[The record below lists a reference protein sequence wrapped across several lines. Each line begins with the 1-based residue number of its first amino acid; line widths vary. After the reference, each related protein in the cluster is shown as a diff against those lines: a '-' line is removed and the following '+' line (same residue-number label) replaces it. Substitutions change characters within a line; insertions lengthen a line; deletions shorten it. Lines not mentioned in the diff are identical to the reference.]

1 MFTLPAVVTTMRPS
15 ANCNIC
21 NTMLSHSPSVASRQE
36 NFLSADSAD
45 TEMTDRNVTDRKHIM
60 NARLNILHQYI
71 PYSDDM
77 TYATGQYKEMEHQ
90 VHIFPLVE
98 AVKQG
103 TCNISHAF
111 GTYPYQR
118 RRTHTVEERF
128 ESSQDRQRNT
138 NNTASL
144 EVTVLLQFYKSPY
157 RTCNRTRL
165 DIAKQAPS
173 PV

>member
-21 NTMLSHSPSVASRQE
+21 NTMLSHSPSVASRQA

-77 TYATGQYKEMEHQ
+77 TYATGQYKEMEHR

-103 TCNISHAF
+103 TCNISHTF
-111 GTYPYQR
+111 GTYPY
-118 RRTHTVEERF
+118 HA
-128 ESSQDRQRNT
+128 SSIYYLSFCFSFNFMY
-138 NNTASL
+138 L
-144 EVTVLLQFYKSPY
+144 FLFVLLSVYLSP
-157 RTCNRTRL
+157 
-165 DIAKQAPS
+165 
-173 PV
+173 